1 MSSQHL
7 FKRPDYNYCKQTEP
21 IQEPMDKKEVIP
33 SEAADIPEQIQ
44 KPVTEFKMNAPF
56 RPSYP
61 KRSEV
66 ITKPDQ
72 EDVQKQQKAVN
83 SKDKLNSDPTS
94 VKKTMPPTKPLH
106 PAMKYPKAISTKPN
120 ALGHKTSHSNSSSS
134 SCKDEWWL
142 KYDEYLSKFLK

>member
-21 IQEPMDKKEVIP
+21 VQENTDKKGVIP
-33 SEAADIPEQIQ
+33 SEAADIPEQLQ

-56 RPSYP
+56 RASYP

-66 ITKPDQ
+66 TEKPVHD
-72 EDVQKQQKAVN
+72 EVPKQQEAVN
-83 SKDKLNSDPTS
+83 SKDKPNSDHTS
-94 VKKTMPPTKPLH
+94 DKKTITPTKPLH
-106 PAMKYPKAISTKPN
+106 PAIKYPKAISTKPN
-120 ALGHKTSHSNSSSS
+120 ALGHKPSHSNSSSTA
-134 SCKDEWWL
+134 CKDEWWL